1 MPAVTKDMIGA
12 AHDVM
17 LAKGDFVLS
26 ANLLEKIYRAMR
38 AMEPKEG
45 DAPIVGAGDTA
56 KSEIKNEA
64 SM

>member
-1 MPAVTKDMIGA
+1 MPAVTNDMIGA

-17 LAKGDFVLS
+17 LKKGDFILS
-26 ANLLEKIYRAMR
+26 ANLLEQIYRAMR
-38 AMEPKEG
+38 AREPKEG

-56 KSEIKNEA
+56 KSEIKNES